1 MFKFNLQLFAE
12 RALGTK
18 ILINSNIIAG
28 LTSISGLDLTA
39 DTLDVTTLSSN
50 GGYREFIGGFKDGG
64 EVSISGYFE
73 PGDADGQAA
82 FYDAFEAGG
91 AIPFNIIFP
100 QGASWNF
107 NGVVTGF
114 STGAELED
122 IVSFEGTIKVSGKPT
137 LGLTASTGLTGL
149 SLTGVAGA
157 LSPDF
162 DAATRYYSFDGVTAA
177 SVTITATGAG
187 QKIKL
192 FVDGAYV
199 QDLASGSA
207 SSGIAMEI
215 GSKKLTVMANE
226 TGKSPKIYDVVVV
239 KVS

>member
-1 MFKFNLQLFAE
+1 LAE
-12 RALGTK
+12 RALGTQ
-18 ILINSNIIAG
+18 ILINSSVIAG

-39 DTLDVTTLSSN
+39 ETLDVTTLSSD

-73 PGDADGQAA
+73 PGDTDGQAA
-82 FYDAFEAGG
+82 LYAAFEAGG
-91 AIPFNIIFP
+91 AIPFSIIFP
-100 QGASWNF
+100 QGAAWTF

-137 LGLTASTGLTGL
+137 LGMTASAGLSNLALTGA
-149 SLTGVAGA
+149 AGS

-162 DAATRYYSFDGVTAA
+162 DADIRYYTFDGVTAD
-177 SVTITATGAG
+177 SVTVTATGSG

-199 QDLASGSA
+199 QDLASSSA
-207 SSGIAMEI
+207 SSPIAMEL
-215 GSKKLTVMANE
+215 GSKKLTIMANE
-226 TGKSPKIYDVVVV
+226 TNKAPKIYDIVVV

>member
-1 MFKFNLQLFAE
+1 MAE
-12 RALGTK
+12 RALGTQ
-18 ILINSNIIAG
+18 ILINSNVIAG

-39 DTLDVTTLSSN
+39 ETLDVTTLSSD

-73 PGDADGQAA
+73 PGDTDGQAA
-82 FYDAFEAGG
+82 LYDAFEAGG
-91 AIPFNIIFP
+91 AIPFSILFP
-100 QGASWNF
+100 QGAAWTF

-122 IVSFEGTIKVSGKPT
+122 IVSFEATIKVSGKPT
-137 LGLTASTGLTGL
+137 LGMTASAGLSNLALTG
-149 SLTGVAGA
+149 AGGS
-157 LSPDF
+157 LSPAF
-162 DAATRYYSFDGVTAA
+162 DADIRYYTFNGVTAE
-177 SVTITATGAG
+177 SVTVTATGAG

-192 FVDGAYV
+192 FVDGAYM
-199 QDLASGSA
+199 QELASGSA
-207 SSGIAMEI
+207 SSDIAMEI

-226 TGKSPKIYDVVVV
+226 TGKAPKIYDIVVV

>member
-1 MFKFNLQLFAE
+1 MAE
-12 RALGTK
+12 RALGTQ
-18 ILINSNIIAG
+18 ILINSNVIAG

-39 DTLDVTTLSSN
+39 ETLDVTTLSSD

-73 PGDADGQAA
+73 PGDADGQVALH
-82 FYDAFEAGG
+82 DAFEAGE
-91 AIPFNIIFP
+91 AIPFSIIFP
-100 QGASWNF
+100 QGAAWSF

-137 LGLTASTGLTGL
+137 LGLTASVGLSNLALTGT
-149 SLTGVAGA
+149 SGT
-157 LSPDF
+157 LSPEF
-162 DAATRYYSFDGVTAA
+162 DADTRYYSFDGVTAD
-177 SVTITATGAG
+177 SVTVTATGAG

-192 FVDGAYV
+192 FVDGAYL

-207 SSGIAMEI
+207 SSDITMEI
-215 GSKKLTVMANE
+215 GSKKLTILANE
-226 TGKSPKIYDVVVV
+226 TSKAPKIYDVVVV

>member
-1 MFKFNLQLFAE
+1 LAE
-12 RALGTK
+12 RALGTQ
-18 ILINSNIIAG
+18 ILINSSVIAG

-39 DTLDVTTLSSN
+39 ETLDVTTLSSD

-73 PGDADGQAA
+73 PGDTDGQAA
-82 FYDAFEAGG
+82 LYTAFEAGG
-91 AIPFNIIFP
+91 AIPFSIIFP
-100 QGASWNF
+100 QGAAWTF

-137 LGLTASTGLTGL
+137 LGMTASVGLSNLALTGA
-149 SLTGVAGA
+149 SGS

-162 DAATRYYSFDGVTAA
+162 DADIRYYTFDGVTAE
-177 SVTITATGAG
+177 SVTVTATGSG

-199 QDLASGSA
+199 QDLASSSA
-207 SSGIAMEI
+207 SSPIAMEL
-215 GSKKLTVMANE
+215 GSKKLTIMANE
-226 TGKSPKIYDVVVV
+226 TNKAPKIYDIVVV

>member
-1 MFKFNLQLFAE
+1 MAE

-18 ILINSNIIAG
+18 ILVNSNVIAG

-39 DTLDVTTLSSN
+39 ETLDATTLSSD

-73 PGDADGQAA
+73 PGDTDGQAA
-82 FYDAFEAGG
+82 LYTAFEAGG
-91 AIPFNIIFP
+91 AIPFSILFP
-100 QGASWNF
+100 QGAAWTF

-122 IVSFEGTIKVSGKPT
+122 IVSFEATIKVSGKPT
-137 LGLTASTGLTGL
+137 LGMTASAGLSNLALTG
-149 SLTGVAGA
+149 AGGS
-157 LSPDF
+157 LSPAF
-162 DAATRYYSFDGVTAA
+162 DAGTRYYTFDGVTAG
-177 SVTITATGAG
+177 SVAVTATGAG

-199 QDLASGSA
+199 QDLASSSA
-207 SSGIAMEI
+207 SSPIAMEL
-215 GSKKLTVMANE
+215 GSKKLTIMANE
-226 TGKSPKIYDVVVV
+226 TNKAPKIYDIVVV